1 MQAFQLLKL
10 RGLISQFTPSIE
22 EGLKV
27 LGSDASV
34 YLGIDPTGD
43 GLLFDSKSPEEFL
56 GNWSERHLPCKLIDH
71 FISSA

>member
-43 GLLFDSKSPEEFL
+43 GLHIGHYLTARVLKSFL
-56 GNWSERHLPCKLIDH
+56 ETGAKGICLVN
-71 FISSA
+71 